1 MPAAYHERVTGSV
14 TCIPLQALA
23 SRGGEAALDTTL
35 VSIVPAQTILWCLHH
50 FAAAAHIPR
59 GSLTYRTCF
68 VVHAYPMPKN
78 GACQPGFTAFLQIYL
93 HILPAQQMLPQGVQ
107 KNEGRL
113 RQFLAPARY
122 QIVDAIRRRLR
133 EAADPGLC
141 LLYTS
146 PSPRD

>member
-59 GSLTYRTCF
+59 GSLTYRTDF
-68 VVHAYPMPKN
+68 VVCTYPMPK
-78 GACQPGFTAFLQIYL
+78 GGGCQPAFAGFLQINL
-93 HILPAQQMLPQGVQ
+93 HIVAAQQVLPQTVQ
-107 KNEGRL
+107 KDERVL
-113 RQFLAPARY
+113 
-122 QIVDAIRRRLR
+122 
-133 EAADPGLC
+133 
-141 LLYTS
+141 
-146 PSPRD
+146 